1 MDENPKPLLKNNFLL
16 WCNWER
22 MKPPSKGV
30 ELIKYYITVAGI
42 WLSATG
48 DLNPAEPD
56 IIRYHWG
63 GFPEGQTG
71 AWRDVELMKT
81 TKMGGGM
88 SAPTVGDKAG
98 DSWEICGLGFMR
110 MQQPLGN
117 VLIWFVC

>member
-81 TKMGGGM
+81 TKMGGG
-88 SAPTVGDKAG
+88 
-98 DSWEICGLGFMR
+98 CLR
-110 MQQPLGN
+110 LQ
-117 VLIWFVC
+117 